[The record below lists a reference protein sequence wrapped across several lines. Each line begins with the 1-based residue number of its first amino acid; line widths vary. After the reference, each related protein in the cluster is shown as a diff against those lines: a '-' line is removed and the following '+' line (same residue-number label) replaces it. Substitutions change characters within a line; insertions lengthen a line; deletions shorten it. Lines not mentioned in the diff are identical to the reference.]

1 MKSEALDKKPKE
13 QDNDSIF
20 ENYEIVLNKKEAEAL
35 VKRLESGPN
44 EKAKNFIKESID
56 FYKEMK
62 IKEELFKKEKI

>member
-13 QDNDSIF
+13 QDNGSIF

>member
-1 MKSEALDKKPKE
+1 MKSEASDKKTKE
-13 QDNDSIF
+13 QNNDSIF